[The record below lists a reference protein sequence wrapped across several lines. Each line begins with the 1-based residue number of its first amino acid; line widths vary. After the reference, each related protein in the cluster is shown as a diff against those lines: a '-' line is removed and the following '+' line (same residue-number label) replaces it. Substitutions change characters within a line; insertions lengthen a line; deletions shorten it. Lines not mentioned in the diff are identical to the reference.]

1 MTVPFTP
8 LGDRVVIKA
17 DVEDHAPEVTEGG
30 VVLAKTLA
38 AAVEGS
44 DVEDSWF
51 VGTVVA
57 IGPLVNHFDVR
68 AYVLR
73 RLRVIVTDAGGD
85 DDSYADV
92 RASDVT
98 AVCANIE
105 ALPRDCPDPIKVG
118 DRCTFS
124 WASGQQIT
132 VDGDR
137 FLIMRASDVLAVFE
151 DELKES
157 ANA

>member
-1 MTVPFTP
+1 MMVPFTP

-17 DVEDHAPEVTEGG
+17 DVEDHAPEATEGG
-30 VVLAKTLA
+30 IVLAKTLA

-44 DVEDSWF
+44 DVVDSWF

-73 RLRVIVTDAGGD
+73 VLREIRTTAGVSSVYVDLDGLV
-85 DDSYADV
+85 ADI
-92 RASDVT
+92 D
-98 AVCANIE
+98 

-124 WASGQQIT
+124 WASGQQIS
-132 VDGDR
+132 VDGER